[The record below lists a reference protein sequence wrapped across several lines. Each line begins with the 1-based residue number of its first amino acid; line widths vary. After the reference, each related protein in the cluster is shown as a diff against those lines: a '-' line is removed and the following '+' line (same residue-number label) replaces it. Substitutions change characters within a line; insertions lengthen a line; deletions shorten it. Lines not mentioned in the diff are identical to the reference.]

1 VRERGA
7 VGNNTRLAQ
16 FGKPAYRFAALV
28 PAFVLSFLRCLV
40 VLGLW
45 LGAGAA
51 ASSAGP
57 APEEMPDLRSDLHLR
72 LVELLGGPELCGD
85 EGDPDA
91 VLCGGDLL
99 ADLIVDPS
107 VLEMSRGACS
117 RLLEALFQRAVCDP
131 SDESCGKLYQG
142 GLPPGAPPRAFNSLS
157 AGVLLAL
164 AVDAAPREGRSAS
177 ARPRDGPELSSRTIA
192 PVPPPPRAR
201 LA

>member
-1 VRERGA
+1 
-7 VGNNTRLAQ
+7 
-16 FGKPAYRFAALV
+16 V

-85 EGDPDA
+85 DSDA
-91 VLCGGDLL
+91 DAEVLCGGDLL
-99 ADLIVDPS
+99 ADLLVDPS

-117 RLLEALFQRAVCDP
+117 RLLEALFERAVCDP
-131 SDESCGKLYQG
+131 SDESCGKLHPG
-142 GLPPGAPPRAFNSLS
+142 GLPPAAPPRVSNSMS

-164 AVDAAPREGRSAS
+164 AVDAAPRARRSAS
-177 ARPRDGPELSSRTIA
+177 VRPRDGPELPSRTIA